1 METLEQLK
9 EKFNKLDK
17 ERGILF
23 KKILELEN
31 QETLKEFTVG
41 NCYLDIWNNHFA
53 KIIAIDSDE
62 FCSIIIDEN
71 SIKRDWFTVED
82 IKNWKKITSHQFK
95 DIYLATMKDIR
106 DPDLEETESN
116 FNMVYNSIIN
126 SVKKKSNME
135 KEIDIAKIL
144 KNATIG
150 TKLYS
155 PLFGDVFL
163 KYIGEMFI
171 TVRHHGTTANFY
183 HNGRLYD
190 YEGTELMLFPSREMR
205 DWSKFNWK
213 KGDVL
218 VSNDGGTEVI
228 FDKWYDDTYT
238 NFYSK
243 HYLNSEDEN
252 NIKYNEA
259 FLCTT
264 ERYSLENKDA
274 AQTYINTIEEKLGG
288 KLNRETLEV
297 EKFQPEF
304 KDGDIVTCKMTHGSS
319 SIILV
324 KRISSRK
331 VYFHAYMI
339 NGEVHTQETEKDF
352 YGYVDGVKIATDS
365 EKQQLFEALAK
376 KGKTWDAEKKAI
388 VNLPKKCEFRA
399 FDKVLVRDSNDYKWK
414 AGFFSHYSEGL
425 NYPFI
430 CVGGGYG
437 QCIPYNEDTKH
448 LLGTTDEWKGGEG

>member
-9 EKFNKLDK
+9 EKFNKLDR

-23 KKILELEN
+23 KKFLELEN

-71 SIKRDWFTVED
+71 SIKRDWLTVED

-274 AQTYINTIEEKLGG
+274 AQTYINTIEKRLGG
-288 KLNRETLEV
+288 KLNRETLEI
-297 EKFQPEF
+297 EKTQPEF
-304 KDGDIVTCKMTHGSS
+304 KDGDIVFMKGIKSKLFANC
-319 SIILV
+319 IFIL
-324 KRISSRK
+324 KGEYKDGDERAFYYAFYNADDKYTLDEYGNAK
-331 VYFHAYMI
+331 VHYSLRL
-339 NGEVHTQETEKDF
+339 
-352 YGYVDGVKIATDS
+352 ATDS
-365 EKQQLFEALAK
+365 EKQQLFDALAK
-376 KGKTWDAEKKAI
+376 KGKTWDAEKKEI
-388 VNLPKKCEFRA
+388 VDLKPKVELKP
-399 FDKVLVRDSNDYKWK
+399 FDKVLVRDDETSEWK
-414 AGFFSHYSEGL
+414 ANFYSQMGA
-425 NYPFI
+425 F
-430 CVGGGYG
+430 GGYECISG
-437 QCIPYNEDTKH
+437 VWGDCIPYEGNEH
-448 LLGTTDEWKGGEG
+448 LLGTTNNVEG